1 MATTPIDLN
10 SAQHNYRRTVGDQS
24 APTTYGME
32 LSVGGQDYTFVPN
45 SIISKGLSYGGNQY
59 VLPWFLNRDNLAKV
73 GEIGIPVDTAD
84 FPQYQRNGVPVSEF
98 LKNEANAS
106 TQGVLIP
113 TGSLGFDGEVRTFE
127 SARGSVV
134 GMGERNG
141 QLVYLQDKGGASD
154 KYMTSNGDI
163 QTITTSGGG
172 GGLFGGFFDDI
183 IGGVSDFFSGIDD
196 AVNELPG
203 GWGTVAL
210 VAGGA
215 ALANAAQTAS
225 VSLSGAGAG
234 AGAAAAG
241 GASALSPYAAQAAG
255 AYGGSAAAAAAA
267 ATGNLAAIQA
277 ASAAQQTVNLGTGM
291 LSGAPPPTAP
301 PAGSGSPMSGVTPP
315 VVPPVGA
322 PPVAGAAAGAGAG
335 TGVTSSM
342 LSAISSATGIEVDTL
357 KTFAPSVIQG
367 LLSAGGSYLQSEQA
381 KDAAETQ
388 ANAQIRAAQIAAD
401 AAKFRPVGVTTRFG
415 SSNFTTDA
423 AGNVTGAGYTPSAE
437 ITGYQDRLRTLAG
450 QGMTDIEG
458 ARAAYQPLTGAAQ
471 SLFGLGQGYLS
482 GDLGQPITSMGQR
495 YMQSQAGQPL
505 TQLGQQYIASDVG
518 QPLTSLGQQYLQKSP
533 DQIAA
538 DYITKQQALLAPT
551 QENQLAQLQNKLFQ
565 QGRGGAATAQG
576 GNLMATS
583 PELAAYYNSLA
594 QQDLVLAA
602 QADQEARNRITYGA
616 GLFDTGAN
624 LQGRFYTGQTGAYA
638 PFATAMDTSATL
650 ERLAE
655 RPLTLGTEI
664 GARTTAGTAAGGR
677 FLSEGITSAAQTMA
691 PANAYSGTGNL
702 LRGVGESTNVAG
714 LLNNA
719 FGVQPQQTSLD
730 AEKLRLFNRLFGT

>member
-1 MATTPIDLN
+1 MAEKYIPQNVLDALPKRFETK
-10 SAQHNYRRTVGDQS
+10 TVQ
-24 APTTYGME
+24 T
-32 LSVGGQDYTFVPN
+32 
-45 SIISKGLSYGGNQY
+45 
-59 VLPWFLNRDNLAKV
+59 
-73 GEIGIPVDTAD
+73 
-84 FPQYQRNGVPVSEF
+84 
-98 LKNEANAS
+98 
-106 TQGVLIP
+106 P
-113 TGSLGFDGEVRTFE
+113 TGRMGGGFYENQ
-127 SARGSVV
+127 VV
-134 GMGERNG
+134 VPPPNAIPITAPQFAM
-141 QLVYLQDKGGASD
+141 GGARD
-154 KYMTSNGDI
+154 VPTGEYYIPLDIPNYPKTDAQGYPVPPLTAKYDASGNL
-163 QTITTSGGG
+163 QTITTQRRYLADGNIAIQPEYNLSGELVSTNAVNNAEGEGGG
-172 GGLFGGFFDDI
+172 FGDFLSTAFKDFAPMIALGL
-183 IGGVSDFFSGIDD
+183 
-196 AVNELPG
+196 
-203 GWGTVAL
+203 
-210 VAGGA
+210 GA
-215 ALANAAQTAS
+215 NYLAPL
-225 VSLSGAGAG
+225 LSGS

-241 GASALSPYAAQAAG
+241 GNAG
-255 AYGGSAAAAAAA
+255 ALINAGMGGSAA
-267 ATGNLAAIQA
+267 QA
-277 ASAAQQTVNLGTGM
+277 ASAAANLAATTAGLDAAVAAGGGLLTGGGANF
-291 LSGAPPPTAP
+291 LSPEVISGAGG
-301 PAGSGSPMSGVTPP
+301 AGGT
-315 VVPPVGA
+315 
-322 PPVAGAAAGAGAG
+322 AAATTGATIASQIAAQGA
-335 TGVTSSM
+335 TPS
-342 LSAISSATGIEVDTL
+342 LIDQAAKFLNIKPETL
-357 KTFAPSVIQG
+357 ASFAPSAIQG

-381 KDAAETQ
+381 KEAAETQ

-437 ITGYQDRLRTLAG
+437 ITGYQDRLRTVAG

-471 SLFGLGQGYLS
+471 SLFGLGQGYLAKT
-482 GDLGQPITSMGQR
+482 PE
-495 YMQSQAGQPL
+495 QAAQ
-505 TQLGQQYIASDVG
+505 
-518 QPLTSLGQQYLQKSP
+518 
-533 DQIAA
+533 
-538 DYITKQQALLAPT
+538 DYISKQQALLAPS
-551 QENQLAQLQNKLFQ
+551 QQNRLAEVQNKLFQ

-583 PELAAYYNSLA
+583 PELAAYYNSIA

-702 LRGVGESTNVAG
+702 LAGAANSPNVTG

-719 FGVQPQQTSLD
+719 FGVQPQQTTSD
-730 AEKLRLFNRLFGT
+730 AEKLRIYNRLFGT